1 MDMNSENYK
10 IEMQKIFKSKIG
22 LELVIPLV
30 LVFGTVFFLTIKDNS
45 SWLGL
50 AILLP
55 LVLFIFHLFMNTY
68 YTIDGNYLIVKS
80 GFIINKTIDI
90 KQIKKISETRD
101 PISAPATSLDR
112 LDLAFGTSGHVLLS
126 PKLKKEFIEA
136 LVMLNPAIEIKL
148 KKK

>member
-1 MDMNSENYK
+1 
-10 IEMQKIFKSKIG
+10 MQKIFKSKIG

-55 LVLFIFHLFMNTY
+55 LVLFIVHLFMNTY

-80 GFIINKTIDI
+80 GFIINKTIDIKQIKIDI

-112 LDLAFGTSGHVLLS
+112 LDLAFGTSGHVLIS